1 MGLALTRVRS
11 PTAEDI
17 IPVEHIKLVIEYHEA
32 LVQAEP
38 CAEWTQAKRALSA
51 CKSEFRNIRY
61 ERQKIYGCYA
71 NVEQRSASEHGVM
84 NVKHLTVMN
93 MTNLGNAMR
102 ILIVRS
108 RQYMAVTKTYNLR
121 IGEFI
126 ELMSALSGLQKGC
139 LFYAIY

>member
-1 MGLALTRVRS
+1 S

-102 ILIVRS
+102 ILIVR
-108 RQYMAVTKTYNLR
+108 R
-121 IGEFI
+121 
-126 ELMSALSGLQKGC
+126 
-139 LFYAIY
+139 YAYSKAQIPIVANF